1 MKKISKIISVLCVLL
16 LSLSALTADTLPKPM
31 VGEFTYGVKFSV
43 SGYEG
48 TETLENFP
56 VLVKLENDV
65 PSRFSY
71 FDVASND
78 NGSDICFIDMQ
89 GKGIPFDIE
98 VWDPMGTSY
107 IWVSLPEMTNGTEF
121 VMCYGST
128 TKGKDICPENP
139 WSSYKGVWY
148 MENTSPVDEANDYD
162 GTGTSQLSVT
172 NGVIG
177 NSVWYPNVSGEAIS
191 CGSTMQNSDL
201 ANGFVVEGWINPAVY
216 GGAGDGRA
224 IFGKYQFISFRI
236 ASQNQITVTTPR
248 IEDHKANI
256 SLPATNEWYHI
267 ALSFQPTVS
276 GGMKL
281 YINGELKSTMN
292 ASKVQNLDQFGEM
305 WLGRNEWND
314 QRFYGAID
322 EMRLSDQIRSDDWIA
337 ASYSTV
343 SKDDFLTSG
352 IAQNYD
358 QKAEPNAGIIV
369 TEVGYT
375 NASISVLVGNLGT
388 SPDFS
393 QDASWV
399 DSELIISEK
408 EDFSTY
414 FLKTQL
420 ERFDAPTTRI
430 IPVSGLTTNTTY
442 FVKLV
447 SKNNFDLGAESHI
460 ISFQTLTPGAPTGI
474 VDFLSSSIDSIT
486 ISGKVIDFGVGAKAV
501 KIFAEASTSEDFS
514 NAISSEKMSA
524 EIDSVEFL
532 VVEGLALNTSYYLR
546 LGIENDWGVVT
557 YVPYDTTQATLEA
570 PAQISEISFL
580 ANRIDPN
587 EFGYRIEWDIINVED
602 GAVVDVEL
610 FIDGESIE
618 SWENCGGTMGYVY
631 YGAKGSTHFVKV
643 VATVALDGNEY
654 KTEKIRE
661 VTLGKNNFVVG
672 YINSY
677 VPVVTKV
684 GDTITLPRLKTTKG
698 YYELQDIRPFVL
710 EDDGVTMTAIETG
723 FTTVV
728 EYDIDVTT
736 GGLTR
741 KAEMQLAICAPTPKG
756 EGNVFVAESRKAD
769 ITWSDLTLWTN
780 ITDPTAEPSYPNG
793 KDDVVIIPIYNDK
806 KCFIDTDV
814 TVGALY
820 VGWTAEDL
828 LRGTI
833 RIEGKNGATLT
844 FDTSDGSQALLR
856 VTGLARWDVVLKES
870 FFYLGNEKADKPN
883 LLSVEMPN
891 GLIYDCGKHPD
902 YTDTVL
908 RDTFN
913 NIRIG
918 NGYTT
923 PIEVPEGKV
932 FHIINTD
939 HGNPGRHSQN
949 TQHSNFRW
957 NNGSQVYG
965 KGTIIYDGSAG
976 YFNGALT
983 DFAGTLIVRNKQK
996 YDSVGIGERDG
1007 GYWLYNAGTW
1017 GPTNSTLV
1025 IEGHV
1030 EYNGVNSSVGVVTY
1044 GSAHAWGAWGPGSNS
1059 LHQAGMVLHGG
1070 TYYQRPQANGDW
1082 AVAGITKIPNWAEKL
1097 VVSNGY
1103 SCVKMFSTGVP
1114 TNRVEFMS
1122 LEQANRG
1129 TFIVDSTDTQAT
1141 TEPAEGANANHIII
1155 HGMEKHAIGGGGE
1168 PGSETESIIP
1178 WMICTKQWPDRA
1190 YFPYRGDRA
1199 DETNVVCFK
1208 NAHPTRQV
1216 LDVVQDSNANVFVE
1230 GASIALTRD
1239 LTVNSLCINRN
1250 YNNVTALGEGR
1261 TLTITSGGL
1270 ILEGETSAIGKE
1282 ADYLAN
1288 TAGTIFFPN
1297 PAYIY
1302 STIQSTSAPNQI
1314 WASIVAPKGAAI
1326 SFPGDFVLGGNQT
1339 GIDEE
1344 LAINGTR
1351 VTIGS
1356 ATTDC
1361 LLDVPVRLEGGTT
1374 KLTLRNLNTLLQQ
1387 SLYLN
1392 DHATI
1397 GPKVNVASSEKVTKV
1412 NKLFINGES
1421 VPRGTYGSSSSS
1433 AEFVDDEHFVGDGI
1447 VQVLSDEVLR
1457 PTTIIIR

>member
-1 MKKISKIISVLCVLL
+1 M
-16 LSLSALTADTLPKPM
+16 
-31 VGEFTYGVKFSV
+31 
-43 SGYEG
+43 
-48 TETLENFP
+48 
-56 VLVKLENDV
+56 
-65 PSRFSY
+65 
-71 FDVASND
+71 
-78 NGSDICFIDMQ
+78 
-89 GKGIPFDIE
+89 
-98 VWDPMGTSY
+98 
-107 IWVSLPEMTNGTEF
+107 
-121 VMCYGST
+121 
-128 TKGKDICPENP
+128 
-139 WSSYKGVWY
+139 
-148 MENTSPVDEANDYD
+148 
-162 GTGTSQLSVT
+162 
-172 NGVIG
+172 
-177 NSVWYPNVSGEAIS
+177 
-191 CGSTMQNSDL
+191 
-201 ANGFVVEGWINPAVY
+201 Y

-236 ASQNQITVTTPR
+236 ANQGQITVTTPK
-248 IEDHKANI
+248 ISDHKANFT
-256 SLPATNEWYHI
+256 LPNVNEWYHI
-267 ALSFQPTVS
+267 ALSFKPNTTQ
-276 GGMKL
+276 GMKL
-281 YINGELKSTMN
+281 YVNGQLKSTMN

-305 WLGRNEWND
+305 WLGRNEWSD

-322 EMRLSDQIRSDDWIA
+322 EMRLSDQIRSADWIA

-375 NASISVLVGNLGT
+375 NALISVLVGNLGT

-399 DSELIISEK
+399 DSELIISDT
-408 EDFSTY
+408 EDFSSI
-414 FLKTQL
+414 FLRKQL
-420 ERFDAPTTRI
+420 EKIEAPTTI
-430 IPVSGLTTNTTY
+430 EIPVSGLTTNKTY
-442 FVKLV
+442 FAKLV
-447 SKNNFDLGAESHI
+447 SKNNFDLSVESVPN
-460 ISFQTLTPGAPTGI
+460 SFVTLSPGAPNGYM
-474 VDFLSSSIDSIT
+474 DFKG
-486 ISGKVIDFGVGAKAV
+486 SGLNSFKIFGNVTDLGVGGKSV
-501 KIFAEASTSEDFS
+501 KVFAEASTAAEFSDVISTEKIAAEVGEDFML
-514 NAISSEKMSA
+514 KL
-524 EIDSVEFL
+524 D
-532 VVEGLALNTSYYLR
+532 GLTPNTTYNIR
-546 LGIENDWGVVT
+546 LGIENDWGIVT
-557 YVPYDTTQATLEA
+557 YVPWHVAKSTLAA
-570 PAQISEISFL
+570 PGELSDISFK
-580 ANRIDPN
+580 ANEIDPN
-587 EFGYRIEWDIINVED
+587 EFGYRVEWNIINVEE
-602 GAVVDVEL
+602 GAIVDVEL
-610 FIDGESIE
+610 FIDDALVYASED
-618 SWENCGGTMGYVY
+618 CGGTMSYVY
-631 YGAKGSTHFVKV
+631 YDKTGTTHTAKV
-643 VATVALDGNEY
+643 VATFTLDGVEY
-654 KTEKIRE
+654 KTEKSCEI
-661 VTLGKNNFVVG
+661 TLGKDRFVVG
-672 YINSY
+672 YLNSY
-677 VPVVTKV
+677 FPVVAKV
-684 GDTITLPRLKTTKG
+684 GDTIVLPPLKSTKD

-710 EDDGVTMTAIETG
+710 EDDGVTLTAVEPG
-723 FTTVV
+723 FTTIILYSVDAATGELV
-728 EYDIDVTT
+728 IDE
-736 GGLTR
+736 
-741 KAEMQLAICAPTPKG
+741 AMQLAICAPTPKG

-793 KDDVVIIPIYNDK
+793 KDDVAIIPIYNDK
-806 KCFIDTDV
+806 KCFIDKDV
-814 TVGALY
+814 TVGAIY
-820 VGWTAEDL
+820 VGWPSIDMS
-828 LRGTI
+828 RGTI
-833 RIEGKNGATLT
+833 RIEGKSGSKLT

-856 VTGLARWDVVLKES
+856 VTGLARWDVVRKES
-870 FFYLGNEKADKPN
+870 FFYLGNAGANNPM
-883 LLSVEMPN
+883 SVAMPN

-902 YTDTVL
+902 YTDTEL
-908 RDTFN
+908 RDAFN

-923 PIEVPEGKV
+923 PIEVPEGKI
-932 FHIINTD
+932 FHIINVD
-939 HGNPGRHSQN
+939 HGNPGGHSQN

-996 YDSVGIGERDG
+996 YDRVGIGDRDG

-1044 GSAHAWGAWGPGSNS
+1044 GSAHGWGSWGPGSNS

-1070 TYYQRPQANGDW
+1070 TYYQRPQANEDW
-1082 AVAGITKIPNWAEKL
+1082 AAAGITKIPNWAEKL

-1103 SCVKMFSTGVP
+1103 SCVKMFKTGVP

-1155 HGMEKHAIGGGGE
+1155 HGMEKHAIGGAGE
-1168 PGSETESIIP
+1168 PGSGTESIIP
-1178 WMICTKQWPDRA
+1178 WMICTKEWADRA
-1190 YFPYRGDRA
+1190 YFPYQGNRM
-1199 DETNVVCFK
+1199 DETNVVCFINK
-1208 NAHPTRQV
+1208 HPTSQV
-1216 LDVVQDSNANVFVE
+1216 LDEVDNSSANVFVDTKT
-1230 GASIALTRD
+1230 IALTED
-1239 LTVNSLCINRN
+1239 TTVNSLCV
-1250 YNNVTALGEGR
+1250 NNNNNKGTALGEGR

-1270 ILEGETSAIGKE
+1270 ILAGNTSAIGKE
-1282 ADYLAN
+1282 SEYLAN

-1302 STIQSTSAPNQI
+1302 STRQSTSEPNQI

-1351 VTIGS
+1351 VTLGS

-1374 KLTLRNLNTLLQQ
+1374 KLTLNNTDTLSQQ
-1387 SLYLN
+1387 ALYLN

-1397 GPKVNVASSEKVTKV
+1397 GPKVNVASSEKVAKV

-1421 VPRGTYGSSSSS
+1421 VPRGTYGSSSSD

-1457 PTTIIIR
+1457 PTSIIIR